1 MRTIFFLILLAG
13 AAMGFGYP
21 WYVTN
26 FSGDEMGTWRV
37 HERGGAFRPV
47 TVALSSADE
56 PVRVLVDMTAVAPP
70 EFARGRTA
78 LTLTASTGGR
88 TVLAETLSFNEAKPQ
103 ERSPQLRE
111 KIYRDKAGVITG
123 IEKGDYTFVVGPG
136 DAEGIQIRSVD
147 LTLRRGAGALDP
159 RLQPVGFALTA
170 IGFIGLVLS
179 MRRRKR
185 QPKPAAGPARPRW
198 GRNARS
204 DGARSDGSR
213 PEQ

>member
-26 FSGDEMGTWRV
+26 FSGHEMGTWRV
-37 HERGGAFRPV
+37 SDGGAFRPV

-56 PVRVLVDMTAVAPP
+56 PLRVLVDMTAVAPP

-78 LTLTASTGGR
+78 LTLTVSTGGR

-111 KIYRDKAGVITG
+111 KIYRDEAGVITG

-147 LTLRRGAGALDP
+147 LILRRGAGALDP
-159 RLQPVGFALTA
+159 RLQPVGFTLTA
-170 IGFIGLVLS
+170 VGFIGLVLS

-185 QPKPAAGPARPRW
+185 ERKPDAEPARPRW
-198 GRNARS
+198 GRDARP
-204 DGARSDGSR
+204 DGGRPDISR
-213 PEQ
+213 PDE